1 MLMALGICIV
11 DETRL
16 VGRFILHPSFGGKMN
31 STGKLAGTILVFA
44 GIAIFAVALAFIGS
58 GYSSRQVTLSGAILG
73 VALFGVLP
81 LLLLGGAGAFLY
93 GRGRAEERDLAE
105 VRKKE
110 RLLGLIQA
118 QGKVSLGNVMIETR
132 MTRDEVKTAIYELVH
147 QGLFAGYI
155 DWNAQTFYSED
166 AARVGSNKCPNCGGV
181 RELVGKG
188 IVKCPYCGVELFIPP
203 DAPQTVATPAA
214 PASSQPG

>member
-1 MLMALGICIV
+1 M
-11 DETRL
+11 TTT
-16 VGRFILHPSFGGKMN
+16 GKM
-31 STGKLAGTILVFA
+31 TGLILIVVGVVVFV
-44 GIAIFAVALAFIGS
+44 VALLFLGS
-58 GYSSRQVTLSGAILG
+58 GYAGGQVGLPGMVLG

-81 LLLLGGAGAFLY
+81 LLLFGGVGAFLFN
-93 GRGRAEERDLAE
+93 RGRAEEQELAE

-118 QGKVSLGNVMIETR
+118 QGKVALGSIMIETK
-132 MTRDEVKTAIYELVH
+132 MTRDEVKNAIYDLVN

-166 AARVGSNKCPNCGGV
+166 AGRVGSNKCPNCGGV

-188 IVKCPYCGVELFIPP
+188 IVKCPYCGVELFVP
-203 DAPQTVATPAA
+203 ANATQTTATAA
-214 PASSQPG
+214 PPANSQSGVST

>member
-1 MLMALGICIV
+1 MV
-11 DETRL
+11 
-16 VGRFILHPSFGGKMN
+16 
-31 STGKLAGTILVFA
+31 AGA
-44 GIAIFAVALAFIGS
+44 GIFAAVALYLGS
-58 GYSSRQVTLSGAILG
+58 SVATDQVPLAAAIFGA
-73 VALFGVLP
+73 VLFGVLP
-81 LLLLGGAGAFLY
+81 LLLFGGVGAFLFR
-93 GRGRAEERDLAE
+93 RGQAEEQEMAE

-118 QGKVSLGNVMIETR
+118 QGQASLGTIMLETK
-132 MTRDEVKTAIYELVH
+132 MSRDEVKNAIYDLVN

-155 DWNAQTFYSED
+155 DWSALTFYSQD

-203 DAPQTVATPAA
+203 DAPQTTATPAQ
-214 PASSQPG
+214 PAGDGHGLAT